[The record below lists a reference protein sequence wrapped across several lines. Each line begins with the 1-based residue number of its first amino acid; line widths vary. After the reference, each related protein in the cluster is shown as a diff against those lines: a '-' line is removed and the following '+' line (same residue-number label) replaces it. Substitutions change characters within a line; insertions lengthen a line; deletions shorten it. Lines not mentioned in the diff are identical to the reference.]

1 MLLLLTCIREP
12 GHDNNHTEIRDTFRL
27 QFYKFTLKDEHS
39 ISKWRTYIFVIS
51 HFNEFISRKN
61 VCTNHI
67 FLIYSYIKR
76 KKMKPEILVNNIRL
90 PHHWPKYWSF
100 YSLFLFSSS
109 VHSTHLGAYIYNQ
122 MRSFK
127 LSNLLENQQWNWN
140 VVLSTVNNHYLTS
153 ILSQMGMVIIWN

>member
-1 MLLLLTCIREP
+1 MLLLLIREP

-39 ISKWRTYIFVIS
+39 FSKWRTDIFVIS

-76 KKMKPEILVNNIRL
+76 KK
-90 PHHWPKYWSF
+90 
-100 YSLFLFSSS
+100 
-109 VHSTHLGAYIYNQ
+109 
-122 MRSFK
+122 
-127 LSNLLENQQWNWN
+127 
-140 VVLSTVNNHYLTS
+140 
-153 ILSQMGMVIIWN
+153 